1 MVWRMRTHIILLL
14 AAAFLAVA
22 VPDAGAGQADE
33 FPGSWESKD
42 RPDVQKL
49 LFRHRAIGC
58 SERFWRKHRSKD
70 EVLVYC
76 RDRDKL
82 GRIYIVL
89 PREGNVHGPS
99 DPDKD
104 LPPP

>member
-1 MVWRMRTHIILLL
+1 MRSHLISLL
-14 AAAFLAVA
+14 AAAAALALAV
-22 VPDAGAGQADE
+22 PHAGAGQAQD
-33 FPGSWESKD
+33 FPGNWESKD
-42 RPDVQKL
+42 RPDVLKL
-49 LFRHRAIGC
+49 LIRHRAIGC
-58 SERFWRKHRSKD
+58 SERFWRKHKSKD

-82 GRIYIVL
+82 GRVYVVL
-89 PREGNVHGPS
+89 PREGNVRGPA